1 MGLYSVPLRSTKILA
16 NEFWKEGREMLPLK
30 RGSLGHTPVGGD
42 DGGAP
47 CGFAFTLKIGS

>member
-1 MGLYSVPLRSTKILA
+1 MGHYSAPLRSIKILA
-16 NEFWKEGREMLPLK
+16 NEFWKEGQETLPPNP
-30 RGSLGHTPVGGD
+30 GSLGHTLVGGD